1 MGAQETAGIREQRI
15 FVRKKV
21 EAEIQGSLSIVRG
34 FELLDISQSG
44 ALILA
49 HENLKL
55 DGEFFMN
62 FTVRGEEPIKIR
74 SKVIRSIL
82 VDNSD
87 SDEADGAPSYQVGL
101 EFIDPNKEQL
111 KTLLSYIIKTE
122 NVDKI
127 E

>member
-1 MGAQETAGIREQRI
+1 MDAEKTAGTKEQRI
-15 FVRKKV
+15 FARKKI

-55 DGEFFMN
+55 DGKFFIN
-62 FTVRGEEPIKIR
+62 FTVLGEESIKIC
-74 SKVIRSIL
+74 SKVIRSVL
-82 VDNSD
+82 VDNSN
-87 SDEADGAPSYQVGL
+87 SDKADEAPSYQIGL
-101 EFIDPNKEQL
+101 EFIAPDKEQL
-111 KTLLSYIIKTE
+111 KTLLSYIINTE
-122 NVDKI
+122 NIDKP